1 MRKFLVYA
9 IPIATIILF
18 LAVMLSGNYLKQPLG
33 KDDNIPELIDALI
46 NDIQNEQWEDA
57 GKKTEEL
64 TLVWKKIVFRV
75 QFSAERNEINNFS
88 VAMARLQ
95 GAILEKD
102 RLTAIIELKEA
113 YEHWDQ
119 LCK

>member
-9 IPIATIILF
+9 IPISTIILF

-33 KDDNIPELIDALI
+33 KNDDIPGLIDSLI
-46 NDIQNEQWEDA
+46 TAIQNERWDEAD
-57 GKKTEEL
+57 KKTEEL
-64 TLVWKKIVFRV
+64 NQAWKKIVFRV
-75 QFSAERNEINNFS
+75 QFSSERSEINNFN
-88 VAMARLQ
+88 VALARLQ

-119 LCK
+119 LSN

>member
-33 KDDNIPELIDALI
+33 KNDDIPGLIDALI
-46 NDIQNEQWEDA
+46 FDIQNERWDDA
-57 GKKTEEL
+57 GKKTEDL
-64 TLVWKKIVFRV
+64 SQAWKKIIMRV
-75 QFSAERNEINNFS
+75 QFSSERNEISNFNITL
-88 VAMARLQ
+88 ARLQ
-95 GAILEKD
+95 GAILERD
-102 RLTAIIELKEA
+102 RLSAIIELKEA

-119 LCK
+119 LSN